1 MANSSPE
8 DFPSY
13 GAYLRSKNLSI
24 GYCRSHLGQD
34 YTRQK
39 KWDKELAT
47 YRQARSEGI
56 QPKSTRTRDIREA
69 MDVSDKVGKAF
80 DATKPLGGIL

>member
-1 MANSSPE
+1 MANLSAK
-8 DFPSY
+8 DFPTY
-13 GAYLRSKNLSI
+13 GAYLRSKNLNI

-34 YTRQK
+34 YTKQK

-56 QPKSTRTRDIREA
+56 QPKSTRTRDIHDA
-69 MDVSDKVGKAF
+69 MTVSDKVGKAF
-80 DATKPLGGIL
+80 DATKPLGGII

>member
-1 MANSSPE
+1 MALLSPE
-8 DFPSY
+8 DFPTY
-13 GAYLRSKNLSI
+13 GAYLRSKNLNI

-39 KWDKELAT
+39 KWDKELAE

-56 QPKSTRTRDIREA
+56 QPKSTRTRDIRDA
-69 MDVSDKVGKAF
+69 MKASDKVGAAF